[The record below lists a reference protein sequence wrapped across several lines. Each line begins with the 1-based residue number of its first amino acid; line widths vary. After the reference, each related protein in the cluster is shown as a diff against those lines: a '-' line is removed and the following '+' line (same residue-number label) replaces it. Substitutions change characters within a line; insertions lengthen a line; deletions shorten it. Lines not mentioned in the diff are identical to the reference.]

1 MKKNN
6 KKGSILLWAVMLS
19 LIIAIT
25 FISIST
31 KINKNIKLS
40 WDLNKFNEE
49 QNSID
54 LLIKNWDN
62 QNINWNK
69 TIIFDDNEEKVFSL
83 KKWEIKEFSFSWAS
97 DFNIDIWIIN
107 WWALNYKYFFDWNP
121 TSSSWMINFSEIF
134 TWTLDNTTK
143 TGSLIVENFWWYT
156 SFLIKS
162 ENSFDVS
169 DKKYKIV
176 TKIWNNFL
184 NETKWTIK

>member
-62 QNINWNK
+62 QNINSNK